1 MMSTGLRRLWG
12 RRAGPDGAQR
22 PRAGRGLLRGLW
34 GRHAEPEAAEGP
46 AADAPIVAEDER
58 LPPRAIPVKCPEL
71 GPFMRSL
78 HDAGVVTG
86 DRGPNQSGHGT
97 YWRLQSL
104 VYLAAHNFGHPGL
117 KYRYRPYAH
126 GPYSLGLANDFYRF
140 DSMRESEPVS
150 GEEWEGMG
158 AFMEFARN
166 YRSLDWLSV
175 AATLSYFNE
184 RAICGELA
192 CTADHDHDRRSC
204 LVETTCV
211 ELIDFAR
218 EGIQQVYESIKD
230 TLPAGQEAEPA
241 P

>member
-1 MMSTGLRRLWG
+1 
-12 RRAGPDGAQR
+12 
-22 PRAGRGLLRGLW
+22 
-34 GRHAEPEAAEGP
+34 
-46 AADAPIVAEDER
+46 
-58 LPPRAIPVKCPEL
+58 
-71 GPFMRSL
+71 
-78 HDAGVVTG
+78 
-86 DRGPNQSGHGT
+86 
-97 YWRLQSL
+97 
-104 VYLAAHNFGHPGL
+104 
-117 KYRYRPYAH
+117 
-126 GPYSLGLANDFYRF
+126 
-140 DSMRESEPVS
+140 
-150 GEEWEGMG
+150 
-158 AFMEFARN
+158 
-166 YRSLDWLSV
+166 RSLDWLSV